1 MTNEQESIIIQMFYD
16 SLDGWDWD
24 TWNYTSSGDRE
35 SIVVD
40 VITEL
45 GLTTDIDEV
54 YDLFYDWSGGLT
66 EESFNN

>member
-1 MTNEQESIIIQMFYD
+1 MTNEQENIIIQMFWD

-24 TWNYTSSGDRE
+24 TWNSTGSSDRE

-40 VITEL
+40 AINEL

-54 YDLFYDWSGGLT
+54 YDLFYDWSSGLT